1 MRALLLAAG
10 LGTRLRPLTDTVPKA
25 MVDIAGRPL
34 LDRWLAMLFD
44 GGIERVLVN
53 THYLGPV
60 IQTFVKS
67 SPWSGA
73 VDLVD
78 EASLLGTGGTL
89 LANRQWFGPGPLLVT
104 HGDNA
109 SDLDVAAFIRAHA
122 GRPPNVLATMAL
134 FRTDHPQSCGIVL
147 MDGNRIIREFH
158 EKKANPPGNLANAA
172 AFIFEPEIFGLLEAA
187 GKSVI
192 DLSADI
198 VPLLLGRIQGFE
210 IQGYHRDIGT
220 PESLEMARR
229 YYRNA

>member
-34 LDRWLAMLFD
+34 LDRWLAILFE

-60 IQTFVKS
+60 IHGFVRS
-67 SPWSGA
+67 SPWSGS

-78 EASLLGTGGTL
+78 EAVLLGTGGTL
-89 LANRQWFGPGPLLVT
+89 LANRPWFGEGPLLVT

-109 SDLDVAAFIRAHA
+109 SELDVAAFIQAHA
-122 GRPPNVLATMAL
+122 GRPRNVLATMAL
-134 FRTDHPQSCGIVL
+134 FRTDQPQSCGIVL
-147 MDGNRIIREFH
+147 MDRSRIIREFH
-158 EKKANPPGNLANAA
+158 EKKPYPPGNLANAA
-172 AFIFEPEIFGLLEAA
+172 AFIFEPDIFAYLEATE
-187 GKSVI
+187 KEVI
-192 DLSADI
+192 DLSAEIIPD
-198 VPLLLGRIQGFE
+198 LMGRIQGFE
-210 IQGYHRDIGT
+210 IEGYHRDIGT

-229 YYRNA
+229 HYRGA

>member
-34 LDRWLAMLFD
+34 LDRWLAMLFG
-44 GGIERVLVN
+44 GGIARVLVN

-60 IQTFVKS
+60 IRSFVRS
-67 SPWSGA
+67 SPWSGS

-78 EASLLGTGGTL
+78 EAALLGTGGTL
-89 LANRQWFGPGPLLVT
+89 LANRRWFGAGPLLVT

-109 SDLDVAAFIRAHA
+109 SDLDVAAFIKAHA
-122 GRPPNVLATMAL
+122 GRPPDVLATMAL

-147 MDGNRIIREFH
+147 MDESRVIREFH
-158 EKKANPPGNLANAA
+158 EKTADPPGNLANAA
-172 AFIFEPEIFGLLEAA
+172 AFIFEPEIFAYLEAA

-192 DLSADI
+192 DLSAEI
-198 VPLLLGRIQGFE
+198 IPQLLGRIQGFE
-210 IQGYHRDIGT
+210 IEGYHRDIGT
-220 PESLEMARR
+220 PESLEMARQ
-229 YYRNA
+229 YYRKA

>member
-34 LDRWLAMLFD
+34 LDRWLAMLFA

-60 IQTFVKS
+60 IRSFVRS
-67 SPWSGA
+67 SPWSGS

-78 EASLLGTGGTL
+78 EAVLLGTGGTL
-89 LANRQWFGPGPLLVT
+89 LANRPWFGEGSLLVT

-122 GRPPNVLATMAL
+122 ARPRHVLATMAL
-134 FRTDHPQSCGIVL
+134 FRTEHPQSCGIVL
-147 MDGNRIIREFH
+147 MDDNGIIREFH

-172 AFIFEPEIFGLLEAA
+172 AFIFEPEIFTYLVAA

-192 DLSADI
+192 DLSAEI
-198 VPLLLGRIQGFE
+198 IPRLLGRIQGFE
-210 IQGYHRDIGT
+210 IDGYHRDIGT
-220 PESLEMARR
+220 PESLEMARQ

>member
-34 LDRWLAMLFD
+34 LDRWLALLFA

-60 IQTFVKS
+60 IRSFVRS
-67 SPWSGA
+67 SRWNGS

-78 EASLLGTGGTL
+78 EAVLLGTGGTL
-89 LANRQWFGPGPLLVT
+89 LANRGWFGEKPLLVT

-122 GRPPNVLATMAL
+122 GRPSHVLATMAL
-134 FRTDHPQSCGIVL
+134 FRTDHPQSCGIVV
-147 MDGNRIIREFH
+147 MDRNRIIREFH
-158 EKKANPPGNLANAA
+158 EKKADPPGNLANAA
-172 AFIFEPEIFGLLEAA
+172 AFIFEPEIFACLEAA
-187 GKSVI
+187 GKPVM
-192 DLSADI
+192 DLSAEI
-198 VPLLLGRIQGFE
+198 IPELMGRIQGFE
-210 IQGYHRDIGT
+210 IEGYHRDIGT
-220 PESLEMARR
+220 PESLEMARQ

>member
-34 LDRWLAMLFD
+34 LDRWLAMLFA

-60 IQTFVKS
+60 VRSFVRS
-67 SPWSGA
+67 SPWRDS

-78 EASLLGTGGTL
+78 EAALLGTGGTL
-89 LANRQWFGPGPLLVT
+89 LANRQWFGDGAVLVT

-109 SDLDVAAFIRAHA
+109 SDLDVAAFIKSHA
-122 GRPPNVLATMAL
+122 GRQHPVLATMAL
-134 FRTDHPQSCGIVL
+134 FRTDNPSSCGIVV
-147 MDGNRIIREFH
+147 MDGDRIIREFH

-172 AFIFEPEIFGLLEAA
+172 AFIFEPEIFDYLKAT
-187 GKSVI
+187 GKDVI
-192 DLSADI
+192 DLSAEI
-198 VPLLLGRIQGFE
+198 IPELMGRIQGFE
-210 IQGYHRDIGT
+210 IKGYHRDIGT
-220 PESLEMARR
+220 PGSLEMARNH
-229 YYRNA
+229 YRGA

>member
-34 LDRWLAMLFD
+34 LDRWLAMLVK

-60 IQTFVKS
+60 IRSFVQS
-67 SPWSGA
+67 SRWSGS

-78 EASLLGTGGTL
+78 EAVLLGTGGTL
-89 LANRQWFGPGPLLVT
+89 LANRRWFGEKPLLVT

-122 GRPPNVLATMAL
+122 GRPSNVLATMAL

-147 MDGNRIIREFH
+147 MDQNRIIREFH
-158 EKKANPPGNLANAA
+158 EKKVDPPGNLANAA
-172 AFIFEPEIFGLLEAA
+172 AFIFEPDIFTYLEAA

-198 VPLLLGRIQGFE
+198 IPALMGRIQGFE
-210 IQGYHRDIGT
+210 IEGYHRDIGT
-220 PESLEMARR
+220 PESLAMARQH
-229 YYRNA
+229 YRNA

>member
-34 LDRWLAMLFD
+34 LDRWLKMLFD

-60 IQTFVKS
+60 IRDFVRS
-67 SPWSGA
+67 SRWSDS

-78 EASLLGTGGTL
+78 EAALLGTGGTL
-89 LANRQWFGPGPLLVT
+89 LANRAWFGEGPLLLT

-109 SDLDVAAFIRAHA
+109 SDLDIAAFSRAHD
-122 GRPPNVLATMAL
+122 GRPSHVLATMAL
-134 FRTDHPQSCGIVL
+134 FRTDRPQSCGIVL
-147 MDGNRIIREFH
+147 MDESGIIREFH
-158 EKKANPPGNLANAA
+158 EKTANPPGNLANAA
-172 AFIFEPEIFGLLEAA
+172 AFIFEPEIFSYLEAL
-187 GKSVI
+187 GNNVI
-192 DLSADI
+192 DLSAEI
-198 VPLLLGRIQGFE
+198 IPGLMGRIQGFE
-210 IQGYHRDIGT
+210 IEGYHRDIGT
-220 PESLEMARR
+220 PESLEMARH